1 MAAAE
6 AFHAAEI
13 ALELAGLVPKATGA
27 ILTQGEGDPHSAFGR
42 MAAMAAIVAA
52 LGVSVGCGGGAGD
65 FATPNTGIGAGKG
78 TVLGGSDAPS
88 QSIDHRLDA
97 LVELAR
103 KSVVSGQSV
112 SVRVDLGGRGMTK
125 QKNR

>member
-1 MAAAE
+1 MAASE

-52 LGVSVGCGGGAGD
+52 LGVSVGWGGGGGD
-65 FATPNTGIGAGKG
+65 FARSEEHTSE
-78 TVLGGSDAPS
+78 L
-88 QSIDHRLDA
+88 QSLMRISYAVFCL
-97 LVELAR
+97 
-103 KSVVSGQSV
+103 KKKTTIKQT
-112 SVRVDLGGRGMTK
+112 TK
-125 QKNR
+125 LLH